1 VTDRYR
7 TDYLDTAQL
16 ALIANA
22 PCGFT
27 LNWVSRTAFHLEPR
41 SERIMGQPETRD
53 TGETGARKDASLGDR
68 NMMALLGMINGY
80 WISQVVRAAADLRLA
95 DHLAAGALTAGE
107 VAGLESSDPSTTYR
121 LMRACAGLGLLSYDN
136 DGRFTVTPMGVLLQS
151 GVPGSLRDHALV
163 FGAPGHWLPW
173 GQLPEAVRKGG
184 TQAADVLGAD
194 LFDYLGG
201 QPEEAAQFAA
211 SMEALTAGVAA
222 GAARVVD
229 VSGVS
234 LAVDVGGGTGEL
246 VRELMRAND
255 GLRGMV
261 LDLPQAAAAAQQAAE
276 AEGLGSR
283 FSGVGGDFFTEVPA
297 ADLYLLK
304 AILHD
309 WDDDSCVRILRNCRE
324 AARPGGRVVVIE
336 NVIRDP
342 ARDRFA
348 ALLDMNMLAV
358 TSGQEREVAEY
369 DALFAASGW
378 QRAAV
383 HPLPGA
389 RSLLELHAIG

>member
-1 VTDRYR
+1 
-7 TDYLDTAQL
+7 
-16 ALIANA
+16 
-22 PCGFT
+22 
-27 LNWVSRTAFHLEPR
+27 
-41 SERIMGQPETRD
+41 MGQPDAADAR
-53 TGETGARKDASLGDR
+53 ETGAKEDKSLGDR
-68 NMMALLGMINGY
+68 DTMALLGLIHGY
-80 WISQVVRAAADLRLA
+80 WNSQVVRAAADLRLA
-95 DHLAAGALTAGE
+95 DHLAGGALTAAD
-107 VAGLESSDPSTTYR
+107 VAGLESSDPATTYR
-121 LMRACAGLGLLSYDN
+121 LMRACAGLGLLAYDG
-136 DGRFTVTPMGVLLQS
+136 DGRFAVTPMGALLTT

-173 GQLPEAVRKGG
+173 GRLPEAVRKGG

-194 LFDYLGG
+194 LFDYLAG

-211 SMEALTAGVAA
+211 SMEALTGGVA
-222 GAARVVD
+222 VD
-229 VSGVS
+229 AVQVIDASGVS

-255 GLRGMV
+255 GLRGQV

-283 FSGVGGDFFTEVPA
+283 FSGVAGDFFAEVPA

-304 AILHD
+304 AVLHD

-324 AARPGGRVVVIE
+324 AARPGARMVVIE
-336 NVIRDP
+336 NVIRAP

-358 TSGQEREVAEY
+358 TSGQERELAEY

-378 QRAAV
+378 QRTAV
-383 HPLPGA
+383 RALPGA
-389 RSLLELHAIG
+389 RSLLELRAR